1 MGGTVANAAPA
12 DASPQDI
19 FEEAAPGTVHVVGE
33 VRAGS
38 GFIYDADKGLI
49 VTNAHVVAG
58 ESALKAVVQDKGEV
72 AVRIL
77 GIDPCEDV
85 AVLQFSAPQEDLK
98 ALEFADSRDV
108 KAADAVTAIG
118 YPASFEKDVEAQKPV
133 YTAGSVQSPNVPADP
148 SPSLPHYAD
157 TIQHSAT
164 INHGSSGGPLLDADG
179 KVIGVNTLGNPEAEG
194 QYYSISSDHVR
205 PLLDGLASG
214 DRHNDPGWLLGSLD
228 DPDLARTYQEDPK
241 AEQLVADTQER
252 LVKDGTSGLF
262 VEDVATNSEAA
273 KADLEF
279 GDVITAVK
287 DTRVATVGDLC
298 DVLQS
303 ATPGEKLPL
312 EGKYSLNAGATTDEG
327 HVTRFGED
335 WSTDLLLPKK

>member
-12 DASPQDI
+12 DDSPQDI
-19 FEEAAPGTVHVVGE
+19 FEEAAPGTVHVVGKTR
-33 VRAGS
+33 VGS

-58 ESALKAVVQDKGEV
+58 ENALKAVVQDKGEMP
-72 AVRIL
+72 VRIL
-77 GIDPCEDV
+77 GTDPCEDV
-85 AVLQFSAPQEDLK
+85 AVLQFSTPQEDLK
-98 ALEFADSRDV
+98 GLEFADSRDV
-108 KAADAVTAIG
+108 RAADAVTAIG
-118 YPASFEKDVEAQKPV
+118 YPASFEKNVEAQKPV

-148 SPSLPHYAD
+148 SPSLPHYAE

-164 INHGSSGGPLLDADG
+164 INPGNSGGPLLDADG
-179 KVIGVNTLGNPEAEG
+179 KVIGVNTLGNPEAQG

-205 PLLDGLASG
+205 PLLDGLAAG
-214 DRHNDPGWLLGSLD
+214 DRHNDPGWLVGSLD
-228 DPDLARTYQEDPK
+228 DPELSSTYRDDPK
-241 AEQLVADTQER
+241 AERLVADTQER
-252 LVKDGTSGLF
+252 LLKDGTSGLF
-262 VEDVATNSEAA
+262 VEDVATDSEAA
-273 KADLEF
+273 KANLEI

-287 DTRVATVGDLC
+287 DTPVATVGDLC